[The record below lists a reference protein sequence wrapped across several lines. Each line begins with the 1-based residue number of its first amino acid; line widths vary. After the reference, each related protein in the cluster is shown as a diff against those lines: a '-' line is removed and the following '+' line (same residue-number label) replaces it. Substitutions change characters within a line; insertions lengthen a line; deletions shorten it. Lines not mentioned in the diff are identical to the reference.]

1 MKVLKFGGTSVGSV
15 ESIEKAIGIIQSQ
28 DEQSVVVFSA
38 MSGITNLLV
47 ESLDLA
53 IAKNKNYLLL
63 IEKIRDKHYAI
74 IDQLVSPGKADGIR
88 NTINDLT
95 DQLSNTLE
103 GISYVGEKTP
113 RSSDLVLG
121 FGEMLSIELLK
132 TILEDKVSDIVHI
145 NARDLIFTRFVNGA
159 ERLEPEVTE
168 KAIRERLK
176 EVKGT
181 IITSG
186 FIAKSVK
193 GYPSTLGRGGSDYS
207 AALIAAAVDASILE
221 IWSDVSGIYTANP
234 SKTDDAHPISEL
246 SYAEALE
253 LSHFG
258 AKIIYPPAIQPLV
271 KLRIPILVK
280 NTFAPEDQGTLIVEN
295 AKVNGNVVKAIS
307 SIDDICLVSLTGSGM
322 VGVVGI
328 AARMFGA
335 LARENISV
343 ILITQ
348 ASSEQSIC
356 IAIESIVGEKACE
369 VLNNEFEYEIE
380 SGRVKPALLEKGFS
394 IMALVGEGMKYSVGI
409 CGQAFSALGR
419 NGVNIHAIAQGSSE
433 LNVSVVINS
442 SDCNKAI
449 NALHQ
454 EFFHSV
460 NRTINLFIA
469 GTGKVGTAFIEQ
481 ILSQSS
487 FFEGEYQV
495 EFRIAGLANSRKMMF
510 RKEGIRGADW
520 KNTLLNS
527 ERASNL
533 KQFVDEMFSLNLTN
547 SIFVDNT
554 ANEKI
559 AGFYESILSKS
570 ISIVTCNKIAASSSY
585 DYYSALKKMAIRR
598 RVHFKFESN
607 VGAGLPIIQTI
618 SNLIKT
624 GDQISQI
631 EAVVSG
637 SLNFI
642 FNSFCDGM
650 KFSEAVLKAI
660 SEGYTEPNPLIDLR
674 GLDVSRKLLILV
686 REAGMRLEAS
696 DIVFNEYL
704 PRPLPD
710 SYEADKFPELLKSY
724 DPHFEELRNKINALN
739 RKLRIV
745 ARFESGK
752 AEVMLKEVDQSH
764 PFFNLE
770 GNDNVVSIITKR
782 YLVRPLVIKGA
793 GAGADVTASGVF
805 SDILSIINN

>member
-1 MKVLKFGGTSVGSV
+1 MKVLKFGGTSVGNA
-15 ESIEKAIGIIQSQ
+15 ESIEKVIEIIKLQ

-38 MSGITNLLV
+38 LSGVTNLLV
-47 ESLDLA
+47 ECLDLA
-53 IAKNKNYLLL
+53 IRKDRNYSLVVKN
-63 IEKIRDKHYAI
+63 IRTKHDVI
-74 IDQLVSPGKADGIR
+74 IDQLVSREKAHLLSQKIAEM
-88 NTINDLT
+88 T
-95 DQLSNTLE
+95 DELNNTLE
-103 GISYVGEKTP
+103 GISYVGEKTS
-113 RSSDLVLG
+113 RTSDLVLG
-121 FGEMLSIELLK
+121 FGEMLSIELLRA
-132 TILEDKVSDIVHI
+132 ILEDRIPDIVQI
-145 NARDLIFTRFVNGA
+145 DARDLIFTRFVNGS
-159 ERLEPEVTE
+159 ERLEPGATE
-168 KAIRERLK
+168 NAIRKKLSGL
-176 EVKGT
+176 KGT

-186 FIAKSVK
+186 YIAMSVK

-207 AALIAAAVDASILE
+207 AALIAAALNVSILE
-221 IWSDVSGIYTANP
+221 IWSDVSGIFSANP
-234 SKTDDAHPISEL
+234 SKTEDAHPIPEL

-271 KLRIPILVK
+271 KKRIPIAVK
-280 NTFAPEDQGTLIVEN
+280 NTFALNDHGTMIVEN
-295 AKVNGNVVKAIS
+295 AKVNGTVVKAIS
-307 SIDDICLVSLTGSGM
+307 SIDDVCLVSLTGSGM
-322 VGVVGI
+322 IGVVGT
-328 AARMFGA
+328 AARMFSA
-335 LARENISV
+335 LARDNISV

-369 VLNNEFEYEIE
+369 LLNNEFEYEIE
-380 SGRVKPALLEKGFS
+380 SGRVKPAVLEKEYS

-433 LNVSVVINS
+433 LNISAVIKS

-460 NRTINLFIA
+460 NKIINLFVT
-469 GTGKVGTAFIEQ
+469 GTGKVGSAFIDQ
-481 ILSQSS
+481 ILSQSQ
-487 FFEGEYQV
+487 FFEQNYQI
-495 EFRIAGLANSRKMMF
+495 EFRIVGLANSRKMMF
-510 RKEGIRGADW
+510 KKEGIRDAGW
-520 KNTLLNS
+520 KNSLLAS
-527 ERASNL
+527 ERVTNI
-533 KQFVDEMFSLNLTN
+533 KQFTDEMFSLNLTN

-598 RVHFKFESN
+598 RVHFRFESN

-624 GDQISQI
+624 GDQVNQI

-637 SLNFI
+637 SLNYI
-642 FNSFCDGM
+642 FNNFCDGM
-650 KFSEAVLKAI
+650 KFSDAVLKAMH
-660 SEGYTEPNPLIDLR
+660 EGYTEPNPLVDLR

-704 PRPLPD
+704 PQSLPD
-710 SYEADKFPELLKSY
+710 TYDPDRFPETLQAY
-724 DPHFEELRNKINALN
+724 DTYFENLRTKIKAFN

-764 PFFNLE
+764 PFYNLE
-770 GNDNVVSIITKR
+770 GNDNVVSIISKR

-805 SDILSIINN
+805 SDILSIINS